1 MFVTFLQVKV
11 KDVELIVM
19 SAENALSILR
29 HSGDHWSLE
38 ITNVWMKCPTGYN
51 LRVTN
56 SSAYG
61 VTNIGL
67 RWWQQLLTNNIYI
80 YLGIMKSVS
89 CTPSPLSIRL
99 SVYIYAQHYHA
110 MLGSF
115 PGYLHYFHEQLSFD
129 GENFE
134 LLLYLWP
141 FCQVSLMI
149 ILGERSRVTFS
160 FENKMHNHCCQVKR
174 SRTM

>member
-1 MFVTFLQVKV
+1 M
-11 KDVELIVM
+11 KDVELIVK

-67 RWWQQLLTNNIYI
+67 R
-80 YLGIMKSVS
+80 
-89 CTPSPLSIRL
+89 
-99 SVYIYAQHYHA
+99 
-110 MLGSF
+110 
-115 PGYLHYFHEQLSFD
+115 
-129 GENFE
+129 
-134 LLLYLWP
+134 
-141 FCQVSLMI
+141 
-149 ILGERSRVTFS
+149 
-160 FENKMHNHCCQVKR
+160 
-174 SRTM
+174 

>member
-1 MFVTFLQVKV
+1 MKV

-67 RWWQQLLTNNIYI
+67 RVRTMIQWRIQGAHLER
-80 YLGIMKSVS
+80 
-89 CTPSPLSIRL
+89 TPPPRVQI
-99 SVYIYAQHYHA
+99 
-110 MLGSF
+110 
-115 PGYLHYFHEQLSFD
+115 LSF
-129 GENFE
+129 
-134 LLLYLWP
+134 
-141 FCQVSLMI
+141 
-149 ILGERSRVTFS
+149 
-160 FENKMHNHCCQVKR
+160 
-174 SRTM
+174 

>member
-1 MFVTFLQVKV
+1 MQHLFLASLSSYEKRFEMKMFLFIFQVKV
-11 KDVELIVM
+11 KDVELIVK

-67 RWWQQLLTNNIYI
+67 R
-80 YLGIMKSVS
+80 
-89 CTPSPLSIRL
+89 
-99 SVYIYAQHYHA
+99 
-110 MLGSF
+110 
-115 PGYLHYFHEQLSFD
+115 
-129 GENFE
+129 
-134 LLLYLWP
+134 
-141 FCQVSLMI
+141 
-149 ILGERSRVTFS
+149 
-160 FENKMHNHCCQVKR
+160 
-174 SRTM
+174 